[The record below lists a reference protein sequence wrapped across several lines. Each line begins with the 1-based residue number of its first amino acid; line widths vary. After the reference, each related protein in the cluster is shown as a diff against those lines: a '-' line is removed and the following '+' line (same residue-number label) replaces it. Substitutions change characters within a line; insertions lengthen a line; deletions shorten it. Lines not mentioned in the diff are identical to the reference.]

1 MQYAHSIQSLYFLQ
15 REFYEK
21 NSNFFHFSPWNL
33 SKIGYITCI
42 DKLFE
47 KNGRLKSRKGK
58 RKTELEVLMKVL
70 KDIAIA
76 TAILAS
82 MIAIAMK
89 ELQDAEFNQHL
100 VESLTELLQKL

>member
-1 MQYAHSIQSLYFLQ
+1 
-15 REFYEK
+15 
-21 NSNFFHFSPWNL
+21 
-33 SKIGYITCI
+33 
-42 DKLFE
+42 
-47 KNGRLKSRKGK
+47 
-58 RKTELEVLMKVL
+58 MKVL

-100 VESLTELLQKL
+100 VESLIELLQKF